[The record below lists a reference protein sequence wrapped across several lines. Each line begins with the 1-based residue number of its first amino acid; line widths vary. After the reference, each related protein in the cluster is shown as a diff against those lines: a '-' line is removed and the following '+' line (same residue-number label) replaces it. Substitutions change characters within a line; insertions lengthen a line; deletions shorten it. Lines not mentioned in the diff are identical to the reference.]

1 MILQTGVVD
10 RSGSRHGFCCLLKP
24 GQIVSRVG
32 RSQGRN
38 VSGVWLCS
46 RFRCWTS
53 DGHDSN
59 IGYAFMAEPPAHLHQ
74 TQGELLMTRLIALL
88 LIVGTAALAACNTVA
103 GAGQDLSKGGNA
115 ITNSADKH
123 NAE

>member
-1 MILQTGVVD
+1 MIHRTGVID
-10 RSGSRHGFCCLLKP
+10 WRGSRRGFYCWFNRGKT
-24 GQIVSRVG
+24 VSRIG
-32 RSQGRN
+32 LSQGRK

-53 DGHDSN
+53 GGQDSN
-59 IGYAFMAEPPAHLHQ
+59 IGCAFMAEPPARLHQ